1 MRHEELKENVFL
13 LHDGEL
19 PAAERPA
26 TEAHLR
32 GCAECRAALEEW
44 KAAAR
49 ALFPA
54 PDVRPSEAFVA
65 RVMARLED
73 EGKGLFGTLR
83 AALSPRRLALA
94 GAAAFAAL
102 AVFVAAPERRPA
114 GGSHETVLH
123 VARVIDEAEA
133 AEDDA
138 GMGTSIEEYFL

>member
-83 AALSPRRLALA
+83 AALSPRRLA
-94 GAAAFAAL
+94 
-102 AVFVAAPERRPA
+102 PRPSRRWRSSWRRPS
-114 GGSHETVLH
+114 GGPRGGPPRRSC
-123 VARVIDEAEA
+123 
-133 AEDDA
+133 
-138 GMGTSIEEYFL
+138 TSRG